1 MSLGNLKGVA
11 IAILAK
17 APVPGLAKTRLAP
30 VLGADGAANLQARFI
45 AHTVTTA
52 HSAALGPVTLWVAPD
67 PHHPVFQAIAAPP
80 GVALAAK
87 SDVSDFAHLK
97 SAEVGQARLRM
108 QPEGDLGAR
117 MMAAVKAA
125 RGPALVVGTDCP
137 ALTPEHLR
145 AAARALV
152 DGIDVVIIPV
162 DDGGY
167 GLIGMQRPQPA
178 LFAGMTWGTSSVM
191 AETRRRLS
199 RLGLS
204 WREPAR
210 LWDVDRPADLDR
222 LAGAG
227 LAGLMG

>member
-1 MSLGNLKGVA
+1 MSLGNPNGVA

-17 APVPGLAKTRLAP
+17 APLPGLAKTRLAP

-67 PHHPVFQAIAAPP
+67 HHHPVFQAITAPP
-80 GVALAAK
+80 GVALAA
-87 SDVSDFAHLK
+87 
-97 SAEVGQARLRM
+97 

-117 MMAAVKAA
+117 MMAAVEAA
-125 RGPALVVGTDCP
+125 RGPAIVVGTDCP
-137 ALTPEHLR
+137 ALTPENLR

-178 LFAGMTWGTSSVM
+178 LFEGMTWSTSSVM
-191 AETRRRLS
+191 AQTRRRLS

-227 LAGLMG
+227 LASLLL

>member
-1 MSLGNLKGVA
+1 MAMCLGNPEGVA

-17 APVPGLAKTRLAP
+17 APLPGLAKTRLAP

-52 HSAALGPVTLWVAPD
+52 QSAAVGPVTLWVEPD
-67 PHHPVFQAIAAPP
+67 HRHPVFQAMAAPR
-80 GVALAAK
+80 GVALEA
-87 SDVSDFAHLK
+87 
-97 SAEVGQARLRM
+97 

-117 MMAAVKAA
+117 MMAAVAA
-125 RGPALVVGTDCP
+125 SRGPAVVIGTDCP
-137 ALTPEHLR
+137 ALTPDHLR
-145 AAARALV
+145 AAARALG

-167 GLIGMQRPQPA
+167 GLIGMQTPQPA
-178 LFAGMTWGTSSVM
+178 LLENMAWSTSSVM
-191 AETRRRLS
+191 AETRRRLA

-210 LWDVDRPADLDR
+210 LWDVDVPADLDR
-222 LAGAG
+222 LVSAG
-227 LAGLMG
+227 LASLMG

>member
-1 MSLGNLKGVA
+1 MSLGNPEGVA

-17 APVPGLAKTRLAP
+17 APLPGLAKTRLAP

-45 AHTVTTA
+45 ARTVTTA
-52 HSAALGPVTLWVAPD
+52 QSAALGPVTLWAAPD
-67 PHHPVFQAIAAPP
+67 HHHPVFHAIAAPP
-80 GVALAAK
+80 GVALAA
-87 SDVSDFAHLK
+87 
-97 SAEVGQARLRM
+97 

-117 MMAAVKAA
+117 MMAAIEAA
-125 RGPALVVGTDCP
+125 RGPALLVGTDCP

-145 AAARALV
+145 AAAQALV

-178 LFAGMTWGTSSVM
+178 LFAGMIWSTSSVM
-191 AETRRRLS
+191 AETRRRLG

-210 LWDVDRPADLDR
+210 LWDVDVPAR
-222 LAGAG
+222 CPRGRVKPVGVTAWAKSPKVI
-227 LAGLMG
+227 A

>member
-17 APVPGLAKTRLAP
+17 APLPGLAKTRLAP

-52 HSAALGPVTLWVAPD
+52 QSAAVGPVTLWAAPD
-67 PHHPVFQAIAAPP
+67 RHHPVFQAIAAP
-80 GVALAAK
+80 GVALAA
-87 SDVSDFAHLK
+87 
-97 SAEVGQARLRM
+97 

-117 MMAAVKAA
+117 MMAVVEAA
-125 RGPALVVGTDCP
+125 RGPAIVVGTDCP

-145 AAARALV
+145 AAARALL

-178 LFAGMTWGTSSVM
+178 LFEGMTWSTSSVM
-191 AETRRRLS
+191 AQTRRRLS

-227 LAGLMG
+227 LASLLL

>member
-1 MSLGNLKGVA
+1 MCLGNPEGVA

-52 HSAALGPVTLWVAPD
+52 QSAALGPVTLWVAPD
-67 PHHPVFQAIAAPP
+67 QHHPLFQAIAASP
-80 GVALAAK
+80 GIAVAA
-87 SDVSDFAHLK
+87 
-97 SAEVGQARLRM
+97 
-108 QPEGDLGAR
+108 QPQGDLGAR
-117 MMAAVKAA
+117 MMAAVEAA
-125 RGPALVVGTDCP
+125 RGPTIVVGTDCP

-167 GLIGMQRPQPA
+167 GLIGIQRPQPA
-178 LFAGMTWGTSSVM
+178 LFEGMTWSTSSVM
-191 AETRRRLS
+191 AETRGRLS

-222 LAGAG
+222 LAAAG
-227 LAGLMG
+227 FAGLMG

>member
-1 MSLGNLKGVA
+1 MAMSHGNPEGVA

-17 APVPGLAKTRLAP
+17 APLPGLAKTRLVP
-30 VLGADGAANLQARFI
+30 VLGAAGAASLQARFI

-52 HSAALGPVTLWVAPD
+52 QSAAVGPVTLWVAPD
-67 PHHPVFQAIAAPP
+67 PHHLAFQAIAAQP
-80 GVALAAK
+80 GVALAA
-87 SDVSDFAHLK
+87 
-97 SAEVGQARLRM
+97 

-117 MMAAVKAA
+117 MMAAIEAA
-125 RGPALVVGTDCP
+125 SGPAIVIGTDCP

-145 AAARALV
+145 AAAATLV
-152 DGIDVVIIPV
+152 DGIDMVIIPV

-178 LFAGMTWGTSSVM
+178 LFAGMTWSTSSVM
-191 AETRRRLS
+191 AETRRRLG

-210 LWDVDRPADLDR
+210 LWDVDVPADLDR
-222 LAGAG
+222 LAR
-227 LAGLMG
+227 AGLMG

>member
-17 APVPGLAKTRLAP
+17 APVPGVAKTRLAP

-80 GVALAAK
+80 GVALAA
-87 SDVSDFAHLK
+87 
-97 SAEVGQARLRM
+97 

-137 ALTPEHLR
+137 ALTPDHLR

>member
-1 MSLGNLKGVA
+1 MSRGSPEGVA

-30 VLGADGAANLQARFI
+30 VLGADGAASLQARFI
-45 AHTVTTA
+45 AHAVTTA
-52 HSAALGPVTLWVAPD
+52 QSAAVGPVTLWAAPD
-67 PHHPVFQAIAAPP
+67 PHHPVFRAIAATP
-80 GVALAAK
+80 GVALAA
-87 SDVSDFAHLK
+87 
-97 SAEVGQARLRM
+97 

-117 MMAAVKAA
+117 MMAAVEAA
-125 RGPALVVGTDCP
+125 RGPAIVVGTDCP

-145 AAARALV
+145 AAASALI

-178 LFAGMTWGTSSVM
+178 LFEGMTWSTSSVM
-191 AETRRRLS
+191 AQTRRRLS

-210 LWDVDRPADLDR
+210 LWDIDIPADLDR

-227 LAGLMG
+227 LASLMDDPA

>member
-1 MSLGNLKGVA
+1 MRLGNPEGVA

-30 VLGADGAANLQARFI
+30 VLGVDGAANLQARFI
-45 AHTVTTA
+45 VHTVRTA
-52 HSAALGPVTLWVAPD
+52 QSAALGPVTLWVAPD
-67 PHHPVFQAIAAPP
+67 QHHPLFQAIAASP
-80 GVALAAK
+80 GVALAA
-87 SDVSDFAHLK
+87 
-97 SAEVGQARLRM
+97 

-117 MMAAVKAA
+117 MMAALETA
-125 RGPALVVGTDCP
+125 RGPAIVVGTDCP

-145 AAARALV
+145 AAALALV

-162 DDGGY
+162 EDGGY

-178 LFAGMTWGTSSVM
+178 LFEGMIWSTSSVM
-191 AETRRRLS
+191 AETRGRLS
-199 RLGLS
+199 RFGLS

-227 LAGLMG
+227 LASLMG

>member
-1 MSLGNLKGVA
+1 MSPVNSDPVA

-17 APVPGLAKTRLAP
+17 APLPGLAKTRLAP

-45 AHTVTTA
+45 EHTVTTA
-52 HSAALGPVTLWVAPD
+52 QSAAVGPVTLWVAPD
-67 PHHPVFQAIAAPP
+67 RHHPAFQTIAARL
-80 GVALAAK
+80 GVAVA
-87 SDVSDFAHLK
+87 V
-97 SAEVGQARLRM
+97 

-117 MMAAVKAA
+117 MMAAVEAA
-125 RGPALVVGTDCP
+125 RGPAIVVGTDCP

-178 LFAGMTWGTSSVM
+178 LFEGMTWSTSSVM

-227 LAGLMG
+227 LASSLL

>member
-1 MSLGNLKGVA
+1 MSPGNPNGVA

-17 APVPGLAKTRLAP
+17 APLPGLAKTRLAP

-52 HSAALGPVTLWVAPD
+52 QSAALGPVTLWVAPD
-67 PHHPVFQAIAAPP
+67 PHHPVFRAIAAPL
-80 GVALAAK
+80 GVAIAA
-87 SDVSDFAHLK
+87 
-97 SAEVGQARLRM
+97 

-117 MMAAVKAA
+117 MMAAVEAA
-125 RGPALVVGTDCP
+125 RGPAIVVGTDCP
-137 ALTPEHLR
+137 ALTPGHLR

-178 LFAGMTWGTSSVM
+178 LFAGMTWSTSSVM
-191 AETRRRLS
+191 AETRCRLS

-210 LWDVDRPADLDR
+210 LWDVDVPADLDR
-222 LAGAG
+222 LVGAG

>member
-1 MSLGNLKGVA
+1 MAMCPGNPNGVA

-17 APVPGLAKTRLAP
+17 APLPGLAKTRLAP

-45 AHTVTTA
+45 AHTVATA
-52 HSAALGPVTLWVAPD
+52 QSAALGPVTLWVAPD

-80 GVALAAK
+80 GVALAA
-87 SDVSDFAHLK
+87 
-97 SAEVGQARLRM
+97 

-117 MMAAVKAA
+117 MMAAVEAA
-125 RGPALVVGTDCP
+125 RGPVIVVGTDCP

-145 AAARALV
+145 AAARSLV

-178 LFAGMTWGTSSVM
+178 LFEGMSWSTSSVM

-210 LWDVDRPADLDR
+210 LWDIDRPADLDR

>member
-1 MSLGNLKGVA
+1 MSPVNSDPVA

-17 APVPGLAKTRLAP
+17 APLPGLAKTRLAP

-45 AHTVTTA
+45 EHTVTTA
-52 HSAALGPVTLWVAPD
+52 QSAAVGPVTLWVAPD
-67 PHHPVFQAIAAPP
+67 RHHPAFQTIAARL
-80 GVALAAK
+80 GVAVA
-87 SDVSDFAHLK
+87 V
-97 SAEVGQARLRM
+97 

-117 MMAAVKAA
+117 MMAAVEAA
-125 RGPALVVGTDCP
+125 RGPAIVVGTDCP

-178 LFAGMTWGTSSVM
+178 LFEGMTWSTSSVM

-227 LAGLMG
+227 LASLLL

>member
-1 MSLGNLKGVA
+1 MSPVNSDPVA

-17 APVPGLAKTRLAP
+17 APLPGLAKTRLAP

-45 AHTVTTA
+45 EHTVTTA
-52 HSAALGPVTLWVAPD
+52 QSAAVGPVTLWVAPD
-67 PHHPVFQAIAAPP
+67 RHHPAFQTIAARL
-80 GVALAAK
+80 GVAVA
-87 SDVSDFAHLK
+87 V
-97 SAEVGQARLRM
+97 

-117 MMAAVKAA
+117 MMAAVEAA
-125 RGPALVVGTDCP
+125 RGPAIVVGTDCP

-178 LFAGMTWGTSSVM
+178 LFEGMTWSTSSVM

>member
-1 MSLGNLKGVA
+1 MSPGNPEGVA

-17 APVPGLAKTRLAP
+17 APLPGLAKTRLAP

-45 AHTVTTA
+45 ARTVTTA
-52 HSAALGPVTLWVAPD
+52 QSAAVGPVTLWVASD
-67 PHHPVFQAIAAPP
+67 LRHPVFQTIAARR
-80 GVALAAK
+80 GVALAA
-87 SDVSDFAHLK
+87 
-97 SAEVGQARLRM
+97 

-117 MMAAVKAA
+117 MMAAVEAVS
-125 RGPALVVGTDCP
+125 GPVIVVGTDCP

-145 AAARALV
+145 VAARALL

-167 GLIGMQRPQPA
+167 GLIGVRRLEPA
-178 LFAGMTWGTSSVM
+178 LFVGMTWSTSSVM
-191 AETRRRLS
+191 AETRRRLAG
-199 RLGLS
+199 LGLS

-227 LAGLMG
+227 LASLMR

>member
-17 APVPGLAKTRLAP
+17 APVPGLAKTRLVP

-45 AHTVTTA
+45 AHTVITA
-52 HSAALGPVTLWVAPD
+52 QSAAVGPVTLWAAPD
-67 PHHPVFQAIAAPP
+67 HHHPVFKAIAAP
-80 GVALAAK
+80 GVALAA
-87 SDVSDFAHLK
+87 
-97 SAEVGQARLRM
+97 

-117 MMAAVKAA
+117 MIAAVEAA
-125 RGPALVVGTDCP
+125 RGPAIVVGTDCP

-145 AAARALV
+145 AAAWTLL

-178 LFAGMTWGTSSVM
+178 LFEGMTWSTSSVM
-191 AETRRRLS
+191 AETRRRLG

-204 WREPAR
+204 WREPAC